1 EAVPGPGHAQGD
13 HPAPLSGAR
22 PAGRPGE
29 RTMSRERQDA
39 PGGRPWW
46 RRFRPGASGE
56 DPGEAW
62 AAEVLRPLSRQV
74 ADCDVVPSVM
84 ARIAAGHGEPLPMTA
99 APPPHRLAWVSSLTL
114 ACASLAFLVCAL
126 LLLVTGGDEGVRQL
140 VGVGLSC
147 WHVLGVLGRVAAD
160 VGARVLTVVLPILR
174 ALWALFEVAAPLLRG
189 AGLLAAAGGVL
200 AILFSTYV
208 FASARKTAPRVNF
221 QGGIR

>member
-1 EAVPGPGHAQGD
+1 
-13 HPAPLSGAR
+13 
-22 PAGRPGE
+22 
-29 RTMSRERQDA
+29 MSRERQNS

-46 RRFRPGASGE
+46 RRFRPRPSGE

-62 AAEVLRPLSRQV
+62 AAELLRPLSHQEV
-74 ADCDVVPSVM
+74 DCDVVFRVM
-84 ARIAAGHGEPLPMTA
+84 ARIAAGRGGLLPRTV
-99 APPPHRLAWVSSLTL
+99 APPPHPLAWASSLTL
-114 ACASLAFLVCAL
+114 ACASLAFLVSAL

-147 WHVLGVLGRVAAD
+147 WHVLGILGRVAAD
-160 VGARVLTVVLPILR
+160 LGARVLTVVLPILR
-174 ALWALFEVAAPLLRG
+174 ALWVLLEVAAPLLRG

-200 AILFSTYV
+200 AIVFSTYV